1 MTLEQ
6 MRSRV
11 VSIMKQVGF
20 KVIGNPEIHDAH
32 DFEVWVEVEDPECGV
47 DREALYFEMRLE
59 DGRVKLY
66 WCDFTHST
74 FICNIDR
81 NTMAIRSGLQKLYCG
96 EFDPQP
102 VAA

>member
-6 MRSRV
+6 MRIRV
-11 VSIMKQVGF
+11 VAIMKSVGF
-20 KVIGNPEIHDAH
+20 NVIGTEIHDAH
-32 DFEVWVEVEDPECGV
+32 DFEVWVEVKDNPECNK
-47 DREALYFEMRLE
+47 EPLYFEMRLE
-59 DGRVKLY
+59 DGRAKLY
-66 WCDFTHST
+66 WWDFTHTT

-81 NTMAIRSGLQKLYCG
+81 NSAAIRTGMQKLYCG